1 MKKMMIQ
8 SKDILMLKYNKYP
21 INRAEIKKSDI
32 KKITSEVEINIG
44 TATSNTDSKSK
55 MYRIILNITESI
67 KKDQTDESKEV
78 LRDFSIKIYYYL
90 KSDSET
96 LSDDENNFVTLSILK
111 DLNKI
116 VKTQT
121 SLDSKQAMNI
131 DKTVN
136 DFEVDNSLSNKSL
149 IDVKDETL

>member
-1 MKKMMIQ
+1 MMIQ